1 MNNFLKKVIAQSPDD
16 LQIISA
22 ICAESKV
29 KISDIKYLPS
39 TKIFLLSVL
48 RIDKETDSSKPINSV
63 IKFEFIESSKSKNIN
78 QSNVDFTFELLA
90 IDIFNRD
97 QISFNPSSSKIQA
110 NFDRTQLI
118 RVITNLLKNAFQAI
132 PEDRNPEID
141 VNIYEKDNEVNI
153 SISDNGYGISKMDM
167 EKIFEPSFTT
177 KSSGMGLGLSMIK
190 SIITAYNGSISFTSK
205 SNVGTTFNITF
216 PKK

>member
-48 RIDKETDSSKPINSV
+48 RIDKETDSRKSINSV

-78 QSNVDFTFELLA
+78 QSNADLTLELFA
-90 IDIFNRD
+90 IDIFKKKENFEIILLFSKNR
-97 QISFNPSSSKIQA
+97 I
-110 NFDRTQLI
+110 
-118 RVITNLLKNAFQAI
+118 ITLST
-132 PEDRNPEID
+132 EVID
-141 VNIYEKDNEVNI
+141 VTLEDQ
-153 SISDNGYGISKMDM
+153 
-167 EKIFEPSFTT
+167 KIE
-177 KSSGMGLGLSMIK
+177 
-190 SIITAYNGSISFTSK
+190 NDK
-205 SNVGTTFNITF
+205 SN
-216 PKK
+216 

>member
-48 RIDKETDSSKPINSV
+48 RIDKETDSNKPINSV

-78 QSNVDFTFELLA
+78 QSNADLTLELFA
-90 IDIFNRD
+90 IDIFKKKENFE
-97 QISFNPSSSKIQA
+97 IVLLFSKNGI
-110 NFDRTQLI
+110 
-118 RVITNLLKNAFQAI
+118 ITLST
-132 PEDRNPEID
+132 EVID
-141 VNIYEKDNEVNI
+141 VTLEDQ
-153 SISDNGYGISKMDM
+153 
-167 EKIFEPSFTT
+167 KIE
-177 KSSGMGLGLSMIK
+177 
-190 SIITAYNGSISFTSK
+190 NDK
-205 SNVGTTFNITF
+205 SN
-216 PKK
+216 

>member
-48 RIDKETDSSKPINSV
+48 RIDKETDSGKPINSV

-78 QSNVDFTFELLA
+78 QSNADLTLELFA
-90 IDIFNRD
+90 IDIFKKKENFEIVLLFSKNGIITLSTEVIDVTLED
-97 QISFNPSSSKIQA
+97 QKIE
-110 NFDRTQLI
+110 NDKS
-118 RVITNLLKNAFQAI
+118 NLL
-132 PEDRNPEID
+132 
-141 VNIYEKDNEVNI
+141 
-153 SISDNGYGISKMDM
+153 
-167 EKIFEPSFTT
+167 
-177 KSSGMGLGLSMIK
+177 
-190 SIITAYNGSISFTSK
+190 
-205 SNVGTTFNITF
+205 
-216 PKK
+216 

>member
-78 QSNVDFTFELLA
+78 QSNSDLTLELFA
-90 IDIFNRD
+90 IDIFKKQENFE
-97 QISFNPSSSKIQA
+97 IVLLFSKNGI
-110 NFDRTQLI
+110 
-118 RVITNLLKNAFQAI
+118 ITLFT
-132 PEDRNPEID
+132 EVID
-141 VNIYEKDNEVNI
+141 VTLEDQ
-153 SISDNGYGISKMDM
+153 
-167 EKIFEPSFTT
+167 KIE
-177 KSSGMGLGLSMIK
+177 
-190 SIITAYNGSISFTSK
+190 NDK
-205 SNVGTTFNITF
+205 SN
-216 PKK
+216 

>member
-48 RIDKETDSSKPINSV
+48 RMDKETANGKPINSV

-78 QSNVDFTFELLA
+78 QSNADLTLELFA
-90 IDIFNRD
+90 IDIFKKKENFEIVLLFSKNR
-97 QISFNPSSSKIQA
+97 I
-110 NFDRTQLI
+110 
-118 RVITNLLKNAFQAI
+118 ITLST
-132 PEDRNPEID
+132 EVID
-141 VNIYEKDNEVNI
+141 VTLEDQ
-153 SISDNGYGISKMDM
+153 
-167 EKIFEPSFTT
+167 KI
-177 KSSGMGLGLSMIK
+177 K
-190 SIITAYNGSISFTSK
+190 ND
-205 SNVGTTFNITF
+205 
-216 PKK
+216 

>member
-48 RIDKETDSSKPINSV
+48 RIDKETDSEKSINSV

-78 QSNVDFTFELLA
+78 QSNADLTLELFA
-90 IDIFNRD
+90 IDIFKKKENFEIVLLFSKNR
-97 QISFNPSSSKIQA
+97 I
-110 NFDRTQLI
+110 
-118 RVITNLLKNAFQAI
+118 ITLST
-132 PEDRNPEID
+132 EVID
-141 VNIYEKDNEVNI
+141 VTLEDQ
-153 SISDNGYGISKMDM
+153 
-167 EKIFEPSFTT
+167 KI
-177 KSSGMGLGLSMIK
+177 K
-190 SIITAYNGSISFTSK
+190 ND
-205 SNVGTTFNITF
+205 
-216 PKK
+216 

>member
-48 RIDKETDSSKPINSV
+48 RMDKETANGKPINSV

-78 QSNVDFTFELLA
+78 QSNADLTLKLFA
-90 IDIFNRD
+90 IDIFKKKENFE
-97 QISFNPSSSKIQA
+97 IVLLFSK
-110 NFDRTQLI
+110 
-118 RVITNLLKNAFQAI
+118 
-132 PEDRNPEID
+132 
-141 VNIYEKDNEVNI
+141 
-153 SISDNGYGISKMDM
+153 NG
-167 EKIFEPSFTT
+167 
-177 KSSGMGLGLSMIK
+177 
-190 SIITAYNGSISFTSK
+190 IITLSTEVVDVTLEDQKIKND
-205 SNVGTTFNITF
+205 
-216 PKK
+216 